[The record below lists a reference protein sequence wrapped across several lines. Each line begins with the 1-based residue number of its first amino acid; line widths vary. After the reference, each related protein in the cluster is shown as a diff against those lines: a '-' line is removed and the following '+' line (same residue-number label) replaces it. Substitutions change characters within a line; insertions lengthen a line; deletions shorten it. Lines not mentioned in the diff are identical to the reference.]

1 MHLKNFIFID
11 VMHLFVVPL
20 SRRRLTE
27 VVLAHHALVLFLAL
41 AVIVVEETSL
51 KVFMQEEMKVMNII
65 NFQ

>member
-1 MHLKNFIFID
+1 MQ
-11 VMHLFVVPL
+11 LFVVPL